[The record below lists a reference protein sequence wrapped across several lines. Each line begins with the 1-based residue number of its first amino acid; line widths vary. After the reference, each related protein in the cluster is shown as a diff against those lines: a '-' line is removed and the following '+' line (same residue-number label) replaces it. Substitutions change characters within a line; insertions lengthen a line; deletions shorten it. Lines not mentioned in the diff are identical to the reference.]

1 MQAGLQQAMRGGKR
15 RDRESP
21 TPVTLQRL
29 WQMLA
34 ALAVLISVAG
44 SQVFAQS
51 GFVPF
56 SNSIIG
62 LDVSPDDA
70 SIIVAGTL
78 NVPVPAGIYRSTDG
92 GHTWSRADVELPA
105 DTSVASIRFDPQD
118 GNRVLAA
125 DGGVGNLFISEDGGQ
140 SWRQE
145 FSINQ
150 VLTPSSGIG
159 RLYTRVEDGLT
170 VFYAGTRYDGVVR
183 SLDGGSSWAWYGD
196 GLTGSALRVRA
207 FADKEGALYA
217 GTHDGVW
224 RLTQDTAYWE
234 RVDLPAGIIARGMT
248 ILDGRLYVGTF
259 ASGLYLS
266 DDGYNWIQDPSF
278 PAGVVIYDVSVSGQN
293 VVIGTNVGLWTQRV
307 PDWTRVTVN
316 GAAYTNPVFRLA
328 SSSNFVGVTYAGTEQ
343 DGVLRTIDSGASFLS
358 SAQITPLDPAHVP
371 RVPTPTPSV
380 SPTVTETPG
389 VSDTSTPT
397 ATPTLTLTP
406 DPGAPADTPTATSTP
421 TVTPD
426 PNAPPETPTATDT
439 ATATPDPNAPTATPT
454 VVCTPIATPDPNAPT
469 GTPTVTGTVTATPDP
484 NVATETPIAA
494 GTLTAAHHPDEPTGT
509 PTATSTVTVTPDPNL
524 PPDSAPVECTPVP
537 TPDPDAQEEQPA
549 ADSPASTPEAATAV
563 PETPSPVAP
572 SEGTPTSTPT
582 ASESGAQPE
591 ATATSTAVSS
601 SNMDERL
608 AQIPPIWIGGAAVFF
623 LLIVFAGISVARGG
637 GSGTEEL

>member
-1 MQAGLQQAMRGGKR
+1 MQAGFQQSVRGR
-15 RDRESP
+15 RRKDSEFP
-21 TPVTLQRL
+21 TPVTSRRL
-29 WQMLA
+29 WQFLV

-70 SIIVAGTL
+70 SIVVAGTL

-125 DGGVGNLFISEDGGQ
+125 DGGAGNLFISEDGGQ

-150 VLTPSSGIG
+150 VLTPSSGVG

-183 SLDGGSSWAWYGD
+183 SLDGGLSWAWYGD

-207 FADKEGALYA
+207 FADKDGALYA

-224 RLTQDTAYWE
+224 RLTQDTASWQ

-248 ILDGRLYVGTF
+248 ILNGRLYVGTF

-293 VVIGTNVGLWTQRV
+293 VVIGTNVGLWTQSE
-307 PDWTRVTVN
+307 PDWTRVSVN

-328 SSSNFVGVTYAGTEQ
+328 SSTTFVGVTYAGTEQ
-343 DGVLRTIDSGASFLS
+343 DGVLRTLDSGASFLS

-371 RVPTPTPSV
+371 RVPTQTPSA
-380 SPTVTETPG
+380 SPTITETPLAA
-389 VSDTSTPT
+389 DTATPT
-397 ATPTLTLTP
+397 ATPTFTLTP
-406 DPGAPADTPTATSTP
+406 DPAAPTDTPTATSTP
-421 TVTPD
+421 T
-426 PNAPPETPTATDT
+426 E
-439 ATATPDPNAPTATPT
+439 TPDPNAPTATPT

-469 GTPTVTGTVTATPDP
+469 GTPTVTSTVTATPDP
-484 NVATETPIAA
+484 NVPT
-494 GTLTAAHHPDEPTGT
+494 GTPTGT
-509 PTATSTVTVTPDPNL
+509 PTATSTVTVTPDPNAATVQ
-524 PPDSAPVECTPVP
+524 PPAECTPAP
-537 TPDPDAQEEQPA
+537 TPDPAATAAQTEEGRVESTPA
-549 ADSPASTPEAATAV
+549 ASTAV
-563 PETPSPVAP
+563 PETPPPLPP

-582 ASESGAQPE
+582 VSEAGTQPE
-591 ATATSTAVSS
+591 ATATPTTVSS
-601 SNMDERL
+601 NSVNERL

-623 LLIVFAGISVARGG
+623 LLIVVAGISVARDG

>member
-1 MQAGLQQAMRGGKR
+1 MQAGLQQTMRGGR
-15 RDRESP
+15 RKDREFP
-21 TPVTLQRL
+21 TPVTHRRL
-29 WQMLA
+29 WQFLV

-70 SIIVAGTL
+70 SIVVAGTL
-78 NVPVPAGIYRSTDG
+78 NVPVPAGIYRSSDG

-105 DTSVASIRFDPQD
+105 DTSVASVRFDPQD

-150 VLTPSSGIG
+150 VLTPNSGIG

-183 SLDGGSSWAWYGD
+183 SVDGGLSWAWYGD

-207 FADKEGALYA
+207 FADKDGALYA

-224 RLTQDTAYWE
+224 RLTQDTAYWQ

-248 ILDGRLYVGTF
+248 MLDGRLYVGTF

-293 VVIGTNVGLWTQRV
+293 VVVGTNVGLWTQRV
-307 PDWTRVTVN
+307 PDWTRVAVN

-358 SAQITPLDPAHVP
+358 SAQITPLDPAQLP
-371 RVPTPTPSV
+371 RVPTPTPSPL
-380 SPTVTETPG
+380 PTATETPTAP
-389 VSDTSTPT
+389 DPPTPT
-397 ATPTLTLTP
+397 ATPTHTITP
-406 DPGAPADTPTATSTP
+406 DPGAPT
-421 TVTPD
+421 
-426 PNAPPETPTATDT
+426 ETPTATDT
-439 ATATPDPNAPTATPT
+439 PTATSDPNAATATPTAVCTPIATPVPNAPTVTVTATTDPNPT
-454 VVCTPIATPDPNAPT
+454 TETATPDPNAPT
-469 GTPTVTGTVTATPDP
+469 GTPTATGTATATPDP
-484 NVATETPIAA
+484 NMQA
-494 GTLTAAHHPDEPTGT
+494 
-509 PTATSTVTVTPDPNL
+509 DP
-524 PPDSAPVECTPVP
+524 PPLECTPEP
-537 TPDPDAQEEQPA
+537 TPEPEATADQPA
-549 ADSPASTPEAATAV
+549 ADSPEPTPGVSTAT
-563 PETPSPVAP
+563 PETPPPLPP

-582 ASESGAQPE
+582 ASEAGAQPQ
-591 ATATSTAVSS
+591 ATATSTTVSS
-601 SNMDERL
+601 GNVNERL

-623 LLIVFAGISVARGG
+623 LLIVVAGISVARDGS
-637 GSGTEEL
+637 SGTEEL

>member
-1 MQAGLQQAMRGGKR
+1 MQAGFQQTMRGTKR
-15 RDRESP
+15 KEREFP
-21 TPVTLQRL
+21 TPVTLRRL
-29 WQMLA
+29 WQLLVV
-34 ALAVLISVAG
+34 LAVLLSVAVG
-44 SQVFAQS
+44 QVLAQS

-70 SIIVAGTL
+70 SIVVAGTL

-92 GHTWSRADVELPA
+92 GHTWTRADVELPA

-125 DGGVGNLFISEDGGQ
+125 DGGVGHLFISEDGGQ

-150 VLTPSSGIG
+150 VLTPNSGIG
-159 RLYTRVEDGLT
+159 RLYTRVEDGVT
-170 VFYAGTRYDGVVR
+170 VFYAGSRYDGVVR
-183 SLDGGSSWAWYGD
+183 SVDGGLSWTWYGD

-207 FADKEGALYA
+207 FADKDGALYA

-224 RLTQDTAYWE
+224 RLTEDSAYWQ

-278 PAGVVIYDVSVSGQN
+278 PAGVVIYDVGVSGQN
-293 VVIGTNVGLWTQRV
+293 VVVGTNVGLWTQRV

-328 SSSNFVGVTYAGTEQ
+328 SSSTFVGVTYAGTEQ
-343 DGVLRTIDSGASFLS
+343 DGVLRTLDSGASFLS
-358 SAQITPLDPAHVP
+358 SAQITPLDPAQLP
-371 RVPTPTPSV
+371 RVPTPTPS
-380 SPTVTETPG
+380 PLLTATETPAAP
-389 VSDTSTPT
+389 DPSTPT
-397 ATPTLTLTP
+397 ATPTEPIST
-406 DPGAPADTPTATSTP
+406 DPGPPT
-421 TVTPD
+421 
-426 PNAPPETPTATDT
+426 ETPTATDT

-454 VVCTPIATPDPNAPT
+454 AVCTPIATPDPNAPT
-469 GTPTVTGTVTATPDP
+469 VTVTATADPNLPTGTPTATSTLTATPDPNAPTGTPTATGTVTATPDP
-484 NVATETPIAA
+484 NMQT
-494 GTLTAAHHPDEPTGT
+494 
-509 PTATSTVTVTPDPNL
+509 DPPL
-524 PPDSAPVECTPVP
+524 ECTPVP
-537 TPDPDAQEEQPA
+537 TPEAEATSDKPA
-549 ADSPASTPEAATAV
+549 ADSPESTPGVSTPA
-563 PETPSPVAP
+563 PETPPPAPP
-572 SEGTPTSTPT
+572 SESTPTSTPT
-582 ASESGAQPE
+582 ASEAGTQPQ
-591 ATATSTAVSS
+591 ATATSTTVGS
-601 SNMDERL
+601 SNVNERL
-608 AQIPPIWIGGAAVFF
+608 GQIPPIWIGGAAVFF
-623 LLIVFAGISVARGG
+623 LLIVVAGISVARDG

>member
-1 MQAGLQQAMRGGKR
+1 MQAGFQQNVRGR
-15 RDRESP
+15 RRKDREFP
-21 TPVTLQRL
+21 TTATFRRL
-29 WQMLA
+29 WQFLVVLA
-34 ALAVLISVAG
+34 ILTSAAVG
-44 SQVFAQS
+44 QVFAQS

-70 SIIVAGTL
+70 SIVVAGTL

-145 FSINQ
+145 SSINQ
-150 VLTPSSGIG
+150 VLTPNSGIG
-159 RLYTRVEDGLT
+159 RLYTRVEDGQT

-207 FADKEGALYA
+207 FADKDGALYA

-224 RLTQDTAYWE
+224 RLTQDTAFWQ

-248 ILDGRLYVGTF
+248 VLEGRLYVGTF

-278 PAGVVIYDVSVSGQN
+278 PAGVVIYDVSFSGQN
-293 VVIGTNVGLWTQRV
+293 VVVGTNVGLWTQGE
-307 PDWTRVTVN
+307 PDWARVSVN

-328 SSSNFVGVTYAGTEQ
+328 SSANFVGVTYAGTEQ
-343 DGVLRTIDSGASFLS
+343 DGVLRTLDSGASFLS

-380 SPTVTETPG
+380 SPTVTETPLAA
-389 VSDTSTPT
+389 DTATPT
-397 ATPTLTLTP
+397 ATPTFTMTP
-406 DPGAPADTPTATSTP
+406 DPGAPTDTPTATSTP
-421 TVTPD
+421 T
-426 PNAPPETPTATDT
+426 E
-439 ATATPDPNAPTATPT
+439 TPDPNAPTATPT

-469 GTPTVTGTVTATPDP
+469 GTPTVTSTVTATPDP
-484 NVATETPIAA
+484 NVATETPTATS
-494 GTLTAAHHPDEPTGT
+494 TLTVTPDPNAPTGT
-509 PTATSTVTVTPDPNL
+509 PTATGTVTATPDPNL
-524 PPDSAPVECTPVP
+524 PTDQPLIECTPVP
-537 TPDPDAQEEQPA
+537 TPDPAATADQTVEASPESTPA
-549 ADSPASTPEAATAV
+549 ASTAV
-563 PETPSPVAP
+563 PETPPPLPP

-582 ASESGAQPE
+582 ASEAGAQPE
-591 ATATSTAVSS
+591 ATATATSTAVSS
-601 SNMDERL
+601 SNMNERL

-623 LLIVFAGISVARGG
+623 LLILVAGISVARDG